1 MISYKGE
8 YEEPPRG
15 TRVECKKFPLFL
27 PDFGAILYYF
37 QGIYCGQQSISGEV
51 WRFTTNEGDCK
62 NVTEPFWGGGEGGI
76 GLCEVHR
83 DSQNLSS
90 DPTFRPWHLTHSH
103 SVGKRDLLWPT
114 EYKGRSEV
122 YKTSEKNIM
131 VL

>member
-1 MISYKGE
+1 M
-8 YEEPPRG
+8 
-15 TRVECKKFPLFL
+15 L
-27 PDFGAILYYF
+27 
-37 QGIYCGQQSISGEV
+37 QSLL
-51 WRFTTNEGDCK
+51 
-62 NVTEPFWGGGEGGI
+62 GGGAEGGM
-76 GLCEVHR
+76 GLCEVYRETTKICVIRSEFSPMALDTFTSRRKLNITVLEGVYVYKVYR